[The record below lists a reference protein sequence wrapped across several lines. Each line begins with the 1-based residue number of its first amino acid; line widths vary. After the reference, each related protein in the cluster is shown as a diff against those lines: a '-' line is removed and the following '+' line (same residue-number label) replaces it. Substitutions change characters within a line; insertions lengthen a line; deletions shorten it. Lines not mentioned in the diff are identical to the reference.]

1 MEARLEETLNQEQQ
15 VEEVQPV
22 EEKTNWGRFFLDVV
36 ETVVLAVILFIGINA
51 VSARVRV
58 DGFSMRPTLD
68 DGEFLLVNKLS
79 YKWNDFS
86 RGDIVVFHFPLNP
99 EEELIKRV
107 IGLPGDHV
115 VVRNSRVY
123 VNDELVQEGYIEQA
137 PLYTGEWFVT
147 QDHLFV
153 LGDNRNNSN
162 DSKDWGMLPME
173 NVVGRAVLIYWPPP
187 VWKVIDH
194 PDLLPAQ

>member
-1 MEARLEETLNQEQQ
+1 LEETLDQEQQ
-15 VEEVQPV
+15 VEQTQPV
-22 EEKTNWGRFFLDVV
+22 EEKTNWGRFFLDVL
-36 ETVVLAVILFIGINA
+36 ETVVLAVILFVGINA

-68 DGEFLLVNKLS
+68 DGEFLLVSKLT
-79 YKWNDFS
+79 YKWSDFS

-99 EEELIKRV
+99 DEELIKRI

-115 VVRNSRVY
+115 VVREGRVY
-123 VNDELVQEGYIEQA
+123 VNDELVKEGYIEQP
-137 PLYTGEWFVT
+137 PLYIGEWFVT
-147 QDHLFV
+147 EGNLFV

-187 VWKVIDH
+187 MWKVIEH
-194 PDLLPAQ
+194 PDLLAAQ

>member
-1 MEARLEETLNQEQQ
+1 MEETLNQEQQ

-194 PDLLPAQ
+194 PDLLLAQ

>member
-1 MEARLEETLNQEQQ
+1 LEETLNQEQQ